1 MVFAARQPKKKSTA
15 AVHLKSVT
23 VKVHKFAAYGC
34 IVREFWQSLYGVT
47 PYLTVRNRLIFLAA
61 PVSVCI
67 DVQKIIWGW
76 LVVTALAVQRG
87 TAKAVTTNPKS
98 FS

>member
-1 MVFAARQPKKKSTA
+1 MLPIGTDCVCATATTATSYQKQKDHQAKKQNQFF
-15 AVHLKSVT
+15 H
-23 VKVHKFAAYGC
+23 VKPHVCYWYIGLSDAHRMMK
-34 IVREFWQSLYGVT
+34 T
-47 PYLTVRNRLIFLAA
+47 PILET
-61 PVSVCI
+61 I

-76 LVVTALAVQRG
+76 LVVTTLVVQRG